1 MEQAQAVGDM
11 TAALADDASDVFMSV
26 TELTHEPVITLGCV
40 ERCQVL
46 ALEVFGSVVKKSLNQ
61 LTHTRPA
68 DFFTCS
74 TPAKAWLRVQPKGD
88 GSQQDH

>member
-1 MEQAQAVGDM
+1 M
-11 TAALADDASDVFMSV
+11 TQQTNRFRFLCESLIPSHTSGFGI
-26 TELTHEPVITLGCV
+26 TELTHEPVITLGCF

-46 ALEVFGSVVKKSLNQ
+46 ALEVFDSVVKKGLNQ

-68 DFFTCS
+68 DIFTCS
-74 TPAKAWLRVQPKGD
+74 TPVKAWLRVQPKGD